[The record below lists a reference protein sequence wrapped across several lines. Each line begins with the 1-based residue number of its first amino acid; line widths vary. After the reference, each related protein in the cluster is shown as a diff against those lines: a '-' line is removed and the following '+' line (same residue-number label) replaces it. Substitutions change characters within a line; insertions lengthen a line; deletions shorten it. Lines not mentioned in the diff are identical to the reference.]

1 MVPSRGHCV
10 TAAQAWRPWIKIK
23 RSRRDNTTYLI
34 TSIYSYVSQ
43 NVSKSVSKI
52 ALFCVLNWH
61 KKTLYFLRKMNT
73 RICFV
78 RMAKSRLE
86 WAPRKSMT
94 ARQSGLYREIQVT
107 RKSSRGRRGVSTG
120 ILGPDNGG
128 SLDRCWSG
136 KREFVRN
143 EWSYAL
149 RVDVCLLKQS
159 VFSRTI

>member
-23 RSRRDNTTYLI
+23 RSRRDNTIYLI

-43 NVSKSVSKI
+43 NVSKI
-52 ALFCVLNWH
+52 MLFCVSWIDTKN
-61 KKTLYFLRKMNT
+61 TLFLRKMNT

-86 WAPRKSMT
+86 SPRGNRWRFSKVVSIAKSEWPGSHPGGVVVYQQVHWDATMGVVGPLLV
-94 ARQSGLYREIQVT
+94 RQ
-107 RKSSRGRRGVSTG
+107 TG
-120 ILGPDNGG
+120 IRTERMIKCTSGG
-128 SLDRCWSG
+128 RMLFTG
-136 KREFVRN
+136 
-143 EWSYAL
+143 
-149 RVDVCLLKQS
+149 KQS